1 MTEFHHRATGRN
13 NGAPL
18 KQEESPSAAFATQYR
33 LPPDRVWRSALPAY
47 RWYGDDL
54 RHAQEAQK
62 VQPRP
67 THCLSNRITSIS
79 AGMFATGDNSPD
91 HRGLHRI
98 FSKSDRITSHCYHSI
113 TFGSG
118 SKALLVSHWPVET
131 TSARVLITDLFR
143 RWVCEPGM
151 AKSEALRR
159 AMMGMIDGPG
169 FIDRGSGEIVYSYA
183 HPIFWAPFSLIGDG
197 GVERPAS

>member
-1 MTEFHHRATGRN
+1 MDTVLCLPVLGPPVPMQSSSMTEFHHRATGRN

-67 THCLSNRITSIS
+67 THCLSNRL
-79 AGMFATGDNSPD
+79 DNE
-91 HRGLHRI
+91 HICGYRRRGARRDGCGAQAARRPADVTAKPRR
-98 FSKSDRITSHCYHSI
+98 FPVQVPCRAR
-113 TFGSG
+113 SG
-118 SKALLVSHWPVET
+118 SPYPFRPGPPVDDQFQQ
-131 TSARVLITDLFR
+131 SPA
-143 RWVCEPGM
+143 
-151 AKSEALRR
+151 S
-159 AMMGMIDGPG
+159 
-169 FIDRGSGEIVYSYA
+169 
-183 HPIFWAPFSLIGDG
+183 
-197 GVERPAS
+197 VERRHAPRGYRRHRECYQRSIA